1 MMRRMR
7 YSWIVS
13 LLLLLCGGAALAD
26 DFNPA
31 NPPDPQ
37 RPPEPVT
44 PPTLYQVTV
53 STNAGQYA
61 SGGGKY
67 EEGKSVYINTSASA
81 TGFEFKYWTKNGE
94 QYSTSKSFYY
104 TMEAADV
111 SFEAVYVFNPSNPV
125 NPVVPEDKPLPPQT
139 YRLTLEANPTGVC
152 SFNIASG
159 QAYTE
164 GQNIYLKA
172 STGQGFV
179 FLGWYNG
186 ETKISSTQSFYFT
199 MPAVN
204 TTLQA
209 RYVFDPDNPA
219 NPSEPEPE
227 APDPEIDNTV
237 RYTLTFIV
245 DGVVLQQ
252 EELREGTPIEAPEAP
267 AKAGY
272 QFEGWEPTVPATMPA
287 EDVTLTAVYSS
298 LYATITIGAA
308 GMATYSDS
316 RDLDFTDVEGLKAYI
331 ASGFNPETSEQ
342 TLTRVRKVP
351 AGEGLLVKG
360 AAGSYQVPYKKVS
373 AFYANLLKGVP
384 VATVVNPTDGI
395 YTNFILANDEVKGV
409 GFYPLSKSGTIG
421 PNKAY
426 LQIPTAALPAGAR
439 VIRMVFE
446 DEEDVTGISATLN
459 DKSKMKNDKAVYD
472 LQGRRVAKPVR
483 GLYIKGGKKFIKK

>member
-13 LLLLLCGGAALAD
+13 LLLLLVSGAALAD
-26 DFNPA
+26 DFDPA

-37 RPPEPVT
+37 RPQDPPAPVVT
-44 PPTLYQVTV
+44 YQLTATATMGN
-53 STNAGQYA
+53 SA
-61 SGGGKY
+61 SGTGKY
-67 EEGKSVYINTSASA
+67 EEGKSVYVNTSAVNTA
-81 TGFEFKYWTKNGE
+81 FKFQYWTKNGVE
-94 QYSTSKSFYY
+94 YTTSKSFYY

-111 SFEAVYVFNPSNPV
+111 TFQAVYIYDPASPSEPVVPEEKPVPPVTYQLTATATMGNNASGTGKYQEGASVNVSTSAVNASFKFQYWTKDGVEYTTNKSFSYTMTAAAVTFEAVY
-125 NPVVPEDKPLPPQT
+125 T
-139 YRLTLEANPTGVC
+139 YDPANPT
-152 SFNIASG
+152 
-159 QAYTE
+159 
-164 GQNIYLKA
+164 
-172 STGQGFV
+172 
-179 FLGWYNG
+179 
-186 ETKISSTQSFYFT
+186 
-199 MPAVN
+199 
-204 TTLQA
+204 
-209 RYVFDPDNPA
+209 
-219 NPSEPEPE
+219 NPSEPEADPQD
-227 APDPEIDNTV
+227 PDPQIDNTE
-237 RYTLTFIV
+237 RYTLTFIA

-252 EELREGTPIEAPEAP
+252 EELREGTTIVAPEAP
-267 AKAGY
+267 AK
-272 QFEGWEPTVPATMPA
+272 EGFSFDGWTPDVPATMPA

-446 DEEDVTGISATLN
+446 DEEDVTGVNALN
-459 DKSKMKNDKAVYD
+459 EKGAMRNEKYFD
-472 LQGRRVAKPVR
+472 LQGRCVAKPVR

>member
-1 MMRRMR
+1 MR

-13 LLLLLCGGAALAD
+13 LLLLLVSGAALAD

-94 QYSTSKSFYY
+94 QYSTNKSFYY

-111 SFEAVYVFNPSNPV
+111 SFVAVYVFNPTNPV

-164 GQNIYLKA
+164 GQQIYLKA

-186 ETKISSTQSFYFT
+186 ETKVSSTQSFYFT

-227 APDPEIDNTV
+227 APDPEIDNTE

-308 GMATYSDS
+308 GEATYSDS
-316 RDLDFTDVEGLKAYI
+316 RDLDFTNVSGLKAYI
-331 ASGFNPETSEQ
+331 ASGYSPSEGEATMTS
-342 TLTRVRKVP
+342 VKKVP
-351 AGEGLLVKG
+351 AGEGLYLRG
-360 AAGSYQVPYKKVS
+360 EPGSYEVPYGKS
-373 AFYANLLKGVP
+373 DYIYANLLVGVP
-384 VATVVNPTDGI
+384 TATIVSPTEGE
-395 YTNFILANDEVKGV
+395 YTNFILTYDEVDGI
-409 GFYPLSKSGTIG
+409 GFYPMDSTGEIG

-426 LQIPTAALPAGAR
+426 LQLPTSALPAASR
-439 VIRMVFE
+439 RIILIFD

-459 DKSKMKNDKAVYD
+459 DKSKMINDKAVYD
-472 LQGRRVAKPVR
+472 LQGRCVAKPVR
-483 GLYIKGGKKFIKK
+483 GLYIKGGKKFINK